1 MHDAVIFVV
10 MVSLS
15 GVVLIPALQSDTAVE
30 TSIQKHREELTD
42 ETLIMLMTSRSDDFG
57 YTLAGQQIKEAANIS
72 IDYSNA
78 DSNDI
83 IENLIKTFL
92 GREQKHKTYSDLC
105 VENLVSQLNVFGNR
119 INIFTID
126 FDVKLKEELNKVLG
140 EYLGEKYRFN
150 LVTRWK
156 PILGVDFGGSMEI
169 GSTPPDTTHVA
180 MTYASLPTTYFSDWS
195 DVVDDYICET
205 IDNVTSFASDED
217 DALKDQIEN
226 LTKNLIEKIVLY
238 GFKNESGIV
247 EKSVD
252 YVFSKVEGGIESIF
266 GDSNKM
272 LLDPLEKVSSGITSK
287 LTGKFFEIIS
297 LTTGLNITDQDSDG
311 DIDCGD
317 ALDSLKGFV
326 VDEVEGILRDVFD
339 GYLNP
344 FVDFIVETLDI
355 TSQIN
360 EFKQNIIDFI
370 KDHINPLRAEFVL
383 TIWEVRG

>member
-30 TSIQKHREELTD
+30 TSVQKHREEFAD

-72 IDYSNA
+72 IDYASSS
-78 DSNDI
+78 SNDI

-119 INIFTID
+119 INIFTSD
-126 FDVKLKEELNKVLG
+126 FDIKLKEELNKVLEG
-140 EYLGEKYRFN
+140 YLGEKYRFN
-150 LVTRWK
+150 LVTRWR
-156 PILGVDFGGSMEI
+156 PILGVDFGGSMKI

-180 MTYASLPTTYFSDWS
+180 MTYACLPSTYFSNWFEY
-195 DVVDDYICET
+195 VDDFVRET
-205 IDNVTSFASDED
+205 IDNVTSFASDD
-217 DALKDQIEN
+217 DILKEQIKN
-226 LTKNLIEKIVLY
+226 LTTNLIEKIVLY
-238 GFKNESGIV
+238 GFKNESGII
-247 EKSVD
+247 EKSID
-252 YVFSKVEGGIESIF
+252 YVFSKVEGGIESIL
-266 GDSNKM
+266 GDSSKM
-272 LLDPLEKVSSGITSK
+272 LLEPLEKVSSGVSSK

-297 LTTGLNITDQDSDG
+297 STTGLNITDQNSDG
-311 DIDCGD
+311 EIDCRE
-317 ALDSLKGFV
+317 ALFSLKGFV
-326 VDEVEGILRDVFD
+326 VDEVEEMLGDVFD

-344 FVDFIVETLDI
+344 FVDFIVETLNI
-355 TSQIN
+355 TTQIN